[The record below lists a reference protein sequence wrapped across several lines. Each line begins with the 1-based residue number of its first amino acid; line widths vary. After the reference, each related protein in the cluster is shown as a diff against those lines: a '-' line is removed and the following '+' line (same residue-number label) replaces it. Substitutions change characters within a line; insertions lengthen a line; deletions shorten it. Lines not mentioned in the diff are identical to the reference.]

1 MKYQNSGSFE
11 QKPDSGR
18 LMASQSKRTPNSP
31 DYWGEI
37 AINVKDMSNVKVENG
52 LYIFR
57 LSGWKKRSKAGAT
70 YLSLSVSR
78 QAPQSAAPQQT
89 NDDDVDF

>member
-1 MKYQNSGSFE
+1 MKYESKTFE

-18 LMASQSKRTPNSP
+18 LMASQSKKTERSP

-37 AINVKDMSNVKVENG
+37 AINPKDLNNVKVENG
-52 LYIFR
+52 LYIYR
-57 LSGWKKRSKAGAT
+57 LSGWKKKSKAGVT

-78 QAPQSAAPQQT
+78 QAPTNAAPQQT